1 MPIRVLLAD
10 DHAIIRDALRVTV
23 GSRGDITLVGEAS
36 NGREAV
42 ELASTVAPDVIVMD
56 IAMPGM
62 NGIEATRQ
70 IVAANP
76 SMKVLAL
83 SMHADPRFVSE
94 MLRAGARGYVLK
106 DSPIEEL
113 ELAIR
118 TVAGGRAYLG
128 RGPADAVLD
137 DYVRHLE
144 GPVAAGQPAGGKALS
159 PRERQCLRLLAEGH
173 STKQIAA
180 ELSLSPKT
188 VETHRRQIMEKTGIF
203 SLAGLIKYAIREG
216 LASVDD

>member
-10 DHAIIRDALRVTV
+10 DHAIIRDALRATV
-23 GSRGDITLVGEAS
+23 GSRGDITIVGEAS

-42 ELASTVAPDVIVMD
+42 ELAGTTAPDVVVMD

-62 NGIEATRQ
+62 SGIEATRE
-70 IVAANP
+70 IAAAHP
-76 SMKVLAL
+76 AVKVLTL
-83 SMHADPRFVSE
+83 SMHADPQFVSE

-144 GPVAAGQPAGGKALS
+144 GPAASGQPVGGRPLS
-159 PRERQCLRLLAEGH
+159 PRERQCLKLLAKGH